1 VRLQDQVAIV
11 TGAGRGIG
19 RGIALRL
26 AEEGANVTIADV
38 LSKEAKET
46 GQMIQVLGCGAL
58 VLNVDVSNPTQVEM
72 MVGKTVETFGKIDIL
87 VNNAAVFAKKT
98 LLEVTEEDW
107 DRLMSVNL
115 KGPFLCSQAVV
126 RYFLQGGIKGK
137 IVNIASVESKIAFPD
152 VPYRSVPYAA
162 SKGGLAMMTKA
173 MAFDLAPHG
182 INVNAVGPG
191 ATDTG
196 RNFQDPARLAR
207 YQEIIPMHSVAT
219 PRDIANAVLF
229 LASNEAD
236 YVTGHILFVDG
247 GVLTC

>member
-38 LSKEAKET
+38 LSEEAEET
-46 GQMIQVLGCGAL
+46 GQMIQNLGRGAL
-58 VLNVDVSNPTQVEM
+58 VLNVDVSDPPQVEM
-72 MVGKTVETFGKIDIL
+72 MVDKTVETFGKIDIL

-98 LLEVTEEDW
+98 LLEVTEQDW

-126 RYFLQGGIKGK
+126 RYFLQEDIRGK

-152 VPYRSVPYAA
+152 VPYKSVPYAA

-173 MAFDLAPHG
+173 MAYDLAPHG

>member
-1 VRLQDQVAIV
+1 MRLQDQVAIV

-38 LSKEAKET
+38 LSEEAEET
-46 GQMIQVLGCGAL
+46 GQMIQNLGRGAL
-58 VLNVDVSNPTQVEM
+58 VLNVDVSDPPQVEM
-72 MVGKTVETFGKIDIL
+72 MVDKTVETFGKIDIL

-98 LLEVTEEDW
+98 LLEVTEQDW

-126 RYFLQGGIKGK
+126 RYFLQEDIRGK

-152 VPYRSVPYAA
+152 VPYKSVPYAA

-173 MAFDLAPHG
+173 MAYDLAPHG